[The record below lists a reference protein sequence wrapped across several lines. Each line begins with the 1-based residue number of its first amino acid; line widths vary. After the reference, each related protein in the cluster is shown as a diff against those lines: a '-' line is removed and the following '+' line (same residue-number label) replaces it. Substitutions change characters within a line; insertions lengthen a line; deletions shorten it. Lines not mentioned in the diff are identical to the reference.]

1 MKKMYI
7 LTIDTS
13 DRSIVGVARDELGTM
28 TEVARELSSDSR
40 HHAET
45 LTPMVAAALASAGI
59 EKPDAIVAGTGPA
72 AFTGLRAGLMTA
84 RALARAWDVPLYGVS
99 SLEVL
104 ALAGTRLGFNEVLAV
119 IDARRKELF
128 ALRARPMGGDDVAI
142 LSGPEIVKPA
152 DLAGLLARAE
162 AGLVS
167 SHPDLYPE
175 LASAA
180 DVQCEPAVMASLAL
194 SHVTRQEAGE
204 DIDLGTEP
212 QYLRRPDIHGG
223 GVSQPAA
230 R

>member
-1 MKKMYI
+1 MYI

-13 DRSIVGVARDELGTM
+13 DRSIVGVAREELGTI
-28 TEVARELSSDSR
+28 TELAREVSTDSR

-45 LTPMVAAALASAGI
+45 LTPMVASVLAHAGI

-142 LSGPEIVKPA
+142 VSGPEIVKPA
-152 DLAGLLARAE
+152 DIVDILARAE
-162 AGLVS
+162 AALVS
-167 SHPDLYPE
+167 SHPDLYGE
-175 LASAA
+175 LADAS
-180 DVQCEPAVMASLAL
+180 DVQCEPAIMASLAL
-194 SHVTRQEAGE
+194 SHVARQEAGE

>member
-1 MKKMYI
+1 MYI

-13 DRSIVGVARDELGTM
+13 DRSIVGVAREELGTL
-28 TEVARELSSDSR
+28 TEEAREVSSDSR

-45 LTPMVAAALASAGI
+45 LTPMVSSALVSAGI
-59 EKPDAIVAGTGPA
+59 EKPHVIVVGTGPA
-72 AFTGLRAGLMTA
+72 PFTGLRAGLVTA

-128 ALRARPMGGDDVAI
+128 TLRARPMGGDDVAI
-142 LSGPEIVKPA
+142 ISGPEIVKPA
-152 DLAGLLARAE
+152 DLSGILVRAE
-162 AGLVS
+162 AAIVS

-175 LASAA
+175 LAVACE
-180 DVQCEPAVMASLAL
+180 VQCEPAIMASLAL
-194 SHVTRQEAGE
+194 SHLARREAGE
-204 DIDLGTEP
+204 DIDMGTEP

-223 GVSQPAA
+223 GVNQPAA